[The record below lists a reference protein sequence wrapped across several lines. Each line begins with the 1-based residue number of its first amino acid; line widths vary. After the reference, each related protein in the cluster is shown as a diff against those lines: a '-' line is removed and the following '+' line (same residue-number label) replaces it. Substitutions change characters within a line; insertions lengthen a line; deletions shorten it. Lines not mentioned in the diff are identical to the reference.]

1 MMSRD
6 PYSIILRPLM
16 TEKSTQDVEKNNAYH
31 FEVALNANKIEIKHA
46 IEVIYAHKKVKVHQV
61 RIINKHPKTRRFR
74 LHVSTTRA
82 WKEAIVS
89 LDKESKLEL
98 F

>member
-1 MMSRD
+1 MSRD

-16 TEKSTQDVEKNNAYH
+16 TEKANSDKDNNNAYH
-31 FEVALNANKIEIKHA
+31 FEVALDANKIEIQNA
-46 IEVIYAHKKVKVHQV
+46 IEKIYSSKKVKVKKV

-74 LHVSTTRA
+74 FHVTTTRA
-82 WKEAIVS
+82 WKKAIVS

>member
-1 MMSRD
+1 MSRD

-16 TEKSTQDVEKNNAYH
+16 TEKANKDVEISNAYH
-31 FEVALNANKIEIKHA
+31 FEVALDANKIEIQDA
-46 IEVIYAHKKVKVHQV
+46 IEKIYANKKVKVKKV

-74 LHVSTTRA
+74 AHVSTTRA
-82 WKEAIVS
+82 WKKAIVS

>member
-1 MMSRD
+1 MSRD

-16 TEKSTQDVEKNNAYH
+16 SEKASKDVEEHNSYH
-31 FEVALNANKIEIKHA
+31 FEVALNANKIEIQNA
-46 IEVIYAHKKVKVHQV
+46 IEKIYANKKVKVTKV
-61 RIINKHPKTRRFR
+61 RTISKHPKTRRFR
-74 LHVSTTRA
+74 FHIATTRA
-82 WKEAIVS
+82 WKKAIVS

>member
-16 TEKSTQDVEKNNAYH
+16 TEKANRDMEKHNAYH
-31 FEVALNANKIEIKHA
+31 FEVALNANKIEIKNA
-46 IEVIYAHKKVKVHQV
+46 IEKIYAHKKVKVEQV
-61 RIINKHPKTRRFR
+61 RIVNKHPKTRRFR

-82 WKEAIVS
+82 WKKAIVS